1 MEEDKGDEQLKTSAY
16 RDAYSESSFWEKS
29 RSTLKSA
36 GREVIEK
43 ALILYFVLQ
52 DKETPMMA
60 KATII
65 GALGYFISPL
75 DGIPDITP
83 LIGYSDDASVLAAA
97 FTAVATNIKE
107 SHRRRAAEKLARWFS

>member
-1 MEEDKGDEQLKTSAY
+1 MVDQKGN
-16 RDAYSESSFWEKS
+16 RDPSTYKGSYSESSFWEKA

-43 ALILYFVLQ
+43 ALIRYFVLQ
-52 DKETPMMA
+52 DEDTPMMA

-65 GALGYFISPL
+65 GAIGYFISPL

-83 LIGYSDDASVLAAA
+83 LIGYSDDAGVLAAA
-97 FTAVATNIKE
+97 FAAVASNIKKE
-107 SHRRRAAEKLARWFS
+107 HRQRAEEKLKSWFG